1 MAAAQTDPYSILG
14 VARDAD
20 AKTIKRAY
28 HRLAHEHHPD
38 RNQDDARAEERFK
51 SISSAYAV
59 LSDAKRRKNY
69 DEFGDIALNPNFD
82 ANAARQARSNPFGAG
97 SFGRQG
103 GGGDAA
109 GGFGSLFEEFF
120 SNSSGG
126 FSRHQTP
133 RPSKGRD
140 REVAFQLDLQ
150 EASDGVE
157 RPINLTRAGAASETL
172 RVRIPKGTRDDAR
185 IRLAGKGDPGTNGGP
200 AGDLY
205 CRIKLRPHPHFR
217 VDEYDLRLDVP
228 ISLKEAMLGAEI
240 EIPTLSGPVTLNV
253 PAGTDAGS
261 RLRLRGKGMARPGD
275 KPPGDLYVTLLIRV
289 PKDLDEAARK
299 NVEEL
304 DRLGPTDLRKHL
316 LE

>member
-1 MAAAQTDPYSILG
+1 MAGAQTNPYSILG
-14 VARDAD
+14 VPKDAD
-20 AKTIKRAY
+20 AKAIKRAY

-38 RNQDDARAEERFK
+38 RNQDNPQAEERFK
-51 SISSAYAV
+51 AISGAYAV
-59 LSDAKRRKNY
+59 LSDKKRRKDY
-69 DEFGDIALNPNFD
+69 DEFGDVALNPNFD
-82 ANAARQARSNPFGAG
+82 ANAARQAQQNPFGG
-97 SFGRQG
+97 RGFGA
-103 GGGDAA
+103 DST
-109 GGFGSLFEEFF
+109 GGFGSVFEEFF
-120 SNSSGG
+120 SNSAGG
-126 FSRHQTP
+126 YSRQRPP
-133 RPSKGRD
+133 RATKGRD
-140 REVAFQLDLQ
+140 REVSLQLDLK
-150 EASDGVE
+150 EASEGVE
-157 RPINLTRAGAASETL
+157 KSITLSRAGAASESL

-185 IRLAGKGDPGTNGGP
+185 IRLAGKGDAGKHGGP

-217 VDEYDLRLDVP
+217 VEEYDLRLDVP

-261 RLRLRGKGMARPGD
+261 RLRLRGKGMARPGE
-275 KPPGDLYVTLLIRV
+275 KAAGDLYVTLLIQV

-304 DRLGPTDLRKHL
+304 DALGPHDLRAHL